1 MKTKRIAAI
10 LAVGFL
16 GVFTSGCNHTAN
28 ANEGM
33 GALLGGVVGGVV
45 GNQFGKG
52 SGKAVATGVGAM
64 IGVVTGANVGKSM
77 DNNKH
82 YPHGHNGTGVPSRPP
97 SGHGHVSNPCDVYSH
112 PGDRAACLRGLEER
126 EAEEKRR
133 REREAYERG
142 RNGGHTHYNPNYY
155 TPSHG
160 YNNVSPF
167 NFVFVWEKN
176 RYRNKCGYHGRKC
189 YKKVRKWRKYR
200 RCGRGMWLRRDFDGN
215 KVCVPKRR

>member
-1 MKTKRIAAI
+1 MNKKLTVAAI
-10 LAVGFL
+10 LVAGYL
-16 GVFTSGCNHTAN
+16 TTGCGAHTAN

-33 GALLGGVVGGVV
+33 GAILGGVVGGVV

-52 SGKAVATGVGAM
+52 SGKTAATVVGSM
-64 IGVVTGANVGKSM
+64 IGVVTGANVGRSM
-77 DNNKH
+77 DNKH
-82 YPHGHNGTGVPSRPP
+82 YPHGPHGTVVPSRPP

-142 RNGGHTHYNPNYY
+142 RNGGGHTHYNP
-155 TPSHG
+155 SHG
-160 YNNVSPF
+160 NHSYNNTSPF

-189 YKKVRKWRKYR
+189 YKKDRRWRKVR
-200 RCGRGMWLRRDFDGN
+200 NRCGRGYKLRRDYDGRLG
-215 KVCVPKRR
+215 CFPKR